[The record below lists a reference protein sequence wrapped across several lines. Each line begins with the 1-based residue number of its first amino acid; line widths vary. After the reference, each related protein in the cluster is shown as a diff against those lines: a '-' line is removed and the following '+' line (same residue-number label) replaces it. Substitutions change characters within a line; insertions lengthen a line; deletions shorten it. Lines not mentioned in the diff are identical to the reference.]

1 MKRKLL
7 NLCGALALTVLFGF
21 SALAQGQPESRVRLS
36 IAPNAKQVKF
46 VVRLSEGAKS
56 ANISFGQG
64 EDNSPI
70 AYRPEGDNGMVIDY
84 TFKKPSAEER
94 QIVLDASELM
104 TLRITKATKQIN
116 GILEVIAPRL
126 EHLFG
131 DYTSLEEHSSLDLSR
146 APRLKSLSMTYTGL
160 EHVVLPKTNT
170 LTSVAISPTLAEK
183 TFLQTINVEAA
194 PKLTQLAIGNHA
206 LPDTLDLRNNKELRV
221 LGVAAGLDM
230 GDKKRKKLR
239 AILGI
244 KDLTL
249 ERFYGQNN
257 ELGFD
262 QLPNRP
268 EEVPLEQFVYS
279 NQRNYLLNKK
289 YIQGLTVNLAHLY
302 KAKGIQTAIS
312 LTNFEWVMDVK
323 KGEKTEYVPIP
334 NDKIKQKDG
343 VFTFDESILI
353 EGKRKVY
360 FRMWNSG
367 YPDVGRYIAKEKRYN
382 HKLVSYAFTLE
393 KKISHV
399 VLATAVGA
407 GAPISLRLVSR
418 SGKVTIKVGSEQK
431 EYEVSTDL
439 QKATPLTLR
448 STEANPVVEL
458 DGELRLLACSDISLK
473 SLDLSK
479 ARSLQVLDCSRSGL
493 ESLDASGC
501 EDLVYLYAMDN
512 ELETVTL
519 GQLPKLR
526 ELNLSFNSL
535 TSIDFSGLPLLTN
548 LTYDKNKV
556 KQADFS
562 HNPELRQLYC
572 KSNGIESLSLK
583 GLTNLTALSCES
595 NKIKELDL
603 TACTKLEKLYCKG
616 NKLTALDLKAN
627 TTLVELNASAN
638 ELKMLDLGGLT
649 ELKELYCWTNQIQ
662 KLDLTPCK
670 KLEVVS
676 AGDNQ
681 LTEVKAMALP
691 VLNSLAL
698 SFNQLSALSVEG
710 CAALMGVD
718 VSFNK
723 LSLAAADAFITS
735 LPMRSADESGIVIY
749 YNKQEFPDKP
759 DQNQIT
765 PELASKAKAKHWV
778 MRDGETPLPLGLHE
792 VMQQKL
798 SVFPTVASDYV
809 QIRGA
814 YTRGMLYRFDGV
826 EASRLVGEQTTWS
839 VGHLPEGS
847 YLLRLWLPNGSAE
860 TFRIELRR

>member
-1 MKRKLL
+1 MNRKLL
-7 NLCGALALTVLFGF
+7 KICGTFVLTVLLGL
-21 SALAQGQPESRVRLS
+21 SALAQGQPEHRVTLSVAPDAKQIKFIVRL
-36 IAPNAKQVKF
+36 ADGTQAAKVF
-46 VVRLSEGAKS
+46 
-56 ANISFGQG
+56 FGEG
-64 EDNSPI
+64 EDNSSI
-70 AYRPEGDNGMVIDY
+70 AYKPDGDSGMTIAY
-84 TFKKPSAEER
+84 TFKKPSTEER
-94 QIVLDASELM
+94 QIVLDASELL
-104 TLRITKATKQIN
+104 TLRMTKATKQIN
-116 GILEVIAPRL
+116 GIVEVIAPRL

-131 DYTSLEEHSSLDLSR
+131 DHTSLEEHSSLDLSR

-170 LTSVAISPTLAEK
+170 LTSVAISPTLVEK
-183 TFLQTINVEAA
+183 TFLKSINVEAA

-221 LGVAAGLDM
+221 LGVAAGLDK

-268 EEVPLEQFVYS
+268 EEVPLEQFIYS
-279 NQRNYLLNKK
+279 NQRNYLLNRQ

-302 KAKGIQTAIS
+302 KAKGIQAGIS
-312 LTNFEWVMDVK
+312 LTNFEWVMGVE
-323 KGEKTEYVPIP
+323 KGEKTEYIPIP
-334 NDKIKQKDG
+334 EDKIKHKDG

-353 EGKRKVY
+353 DGKRKVY

-367 YPDVGRYIAKEKRYN
+367 YPGIGRYITKDKKYN
-382 HKLVSYAFTLE
+382 NKLVSYAFTLE
-393 KKISHV
+393 KKTSHV
-399 VLATAVGA
+399 VLSTGIKA

-418 SGKVTIKVGSEQK
+418 SGKAMIKVGAEQR

-439 QKATPLTLR
+439 QQATPLTLR
-448 STEANPVVEL
+448 STEEHPVVEL

-479 ARSLQVLDCSRSGL
+479 AKSLQVLDCSRTGL
-493 ESLDASGC
+493 ESLDASAC
-501 EDLVYLYAMDN
+501 EDLVYLYAMEN
-512 ELETVTL
+512 ELEAVTL
-519 GQLPKLR
+519 GKLPKLR

-562 HNPELRQLYC
+562 HNPELSQLYC
-572 KSNGIESLSLK
+572 KANGIESLNLK
-583 GLTNLTALSCES
+583 GLTKLTALSCES

-603 TACTKLEKLYCKG
+603 TPCPKLEKLYCKG

-627 TTLVELNASAN
+627 PALVEINASAN
-638 ELKMLDLGGLT
+638 EIKSLDLNGLA
-649 ELKELYCWTNQIQ
+649 ELKELYCWTNQID

-676 AGDNQ
+676 AGDNK
-681 LTEVKAMALP
+681 LTEIKATALP
-691 VLNSLAL
+691 MLGSLAL

-710 CAALMGVD
+710 CASLEGID

-723 LSLAAADAFITS
+723 LSLAAADAFIAS
-735 LPMRSADESGIVIY
+735 LPMRSADESGVVIY
-749 YNKQEFPDKP
+749 YNKQEFPDEQ

-765 PELASKAKAKHWV
+765 PELASKARAKHWV
-778 MRDGETPLPLGLHE
+778 MQDGEEPLPLGLQE
-792 VMQQKL
+792 VVQQRL
-798 SVFPTVASDYV
+798 SVFPTVATDRV
-809 QIRGA
+809 EIRGA
-814 YTRGMLYRFDGV
+814 YTRGALYRLDGV
-826 EASRLVGEQTTWS
+826 EVARLVGEQTAWS
-839 VGHLPEGS
+839 VSHLPEGS
-847 YLLRLWLPNGSAE
+847 YLLRLWLPDGSAE
-860 TFRIELRR
+860 TFRIEIRH